1 MGHSPWGRKG
11 LDTLSMHS
19 TMTLVKQNLC
29 LIIIYLLNFS
39 LRDSKIKKSENE
51 VVIAQHKTL
60 MQVQGKVSDSTGKN
74 VSEYIFR
81 EGFGN
86 IHQKLFKCV

>member
-51 VVIAQHKTL
+51 VVIVQHTTL
-60 MQVQGKVSDSTGKN
+60 MQVQVSDSTGKN
-74 VSEYIFR
+74 ISEYIFR
-81 EGFGN
+81 KGFGN